1 MIVASCPAC
10 HEQVTVPIDASP
22 SSLVRCPLCNAEL
35 HLAAFLSQLPPP
47 LIVVQQQGP
56 PPGGEFAQPDISSDS
71 GGLPPDAGERSDL
84 LSSRGPDE
92 PAPAFDFTPGSAPAS
107 QPARAREPARRPPR
121 PRKNMA
127 WEIAKIVGG
136 GLLAVPAAQAIL
148 WWFVPHDWQR
158 DLLGIGPAVS
168 RVVPWV
174 VPLQFRDARPDGAR
188 DDGDSNDGDSDDGD
202 SGGARFNRREAS
214 PLTARQV
221 TPRVAVKPKDATPA
235 RDQPDPSGSKSTA
248 NKGERG
254 KPESVTVKRP
264 AGEMASSPASDGSS
278 TAPPADA
285 PDGDKDVSQ
294 AIGAPTAVYQAEDL
308 RVALEQALQA
318 SVEWDTAKDQSE
330 EHRAVLTDAF
340 YQSFAR
346 LGEILFSLSRDDP
359 QGEELLKDLSALL
372 ESFVRQPKKLAMIG
386 NRGQSWLDQATR
398 PNSGVVLFGTV
409 RAMHPFGNLFATDLD
424 LAAIQKRA
432 VTVISPGDPQRFYGV
447 GDRVL
452 ILGMLVPPPA
462 EVVAAAPQGQSPE
475 TFVWGSLP
483 ISLGK

>member
-1 MIVASCPAC
+1 MIVAACPAC

-22 SSLVRCPLCNAEL
+22 SSLVRCPLCHAEL

-47 LIVVQQQGP
+47 LIVVQHQGT
-56 PPGGEFAQPDISSDS
+56 PPGGELAQPDIASDS
-71 GGLPPDAGERSDL
+71 GGLPPDASERSDVP
-84 LSSRGPDE
+84 SSLGADE
-92 PAPAFDFTPGSAPAS
+92 PVPAFDFTPGSAPAS

-121 PRKNMA
+121 PQKNMA

-148 WWFVPHDWQR
+148 WWFVPRDWQR

-174 VPLQFRDARPDGAR
+174 VPLQFRDAGPEGEW
-188 DDGDSNDGDSDDGD
+188 DDVD
-202 SGGARFNRREAS
+202 SGGGEAGDVRLDRQDAS
-214 PLTARQV
+214 PLTSRQV
-221 TPRVAVKPKDATPA
+221 APRVAGKPKDASPA
-235 RDQPDPSGSKSTA
+235 RDQPDPSVSKATA
-248 NKGERG
+248 SKVEPG
-254 KPESVTVKRP
+254 KQESATGKRP
-264 AGEMASSPASDGSS
+264 ADELASSPAADGSS
-278 TAPPADA
+278 TTPSAAA
-285 PDGDKDVSQ
+285 RTGDTDVSQ
-294 AIGAPTAVYQAEDL
+294 AIGGPTAIYQAEDL
-308 RVALEQALQA
+308 RVALEQARQA
-318 SVEWDTAKDQSE
+318 SDDWDTSPDQSE
-330 EHRAVLTDAF
+330 EHLAVLTDAF
-340 YQSFAR
+340 YQAFAR

-359 QGEELLKDLSALL
+359 QGEVLLKDLSVLL

-386 NRGQSWLDQATR
+386 NRGQTWLDQATR

-409 RAMHPFGNLFATDLD
+409 RAMNPFGNLFATDLD

-462 EVVAAAPQGQSPE
+462 DIVAAAPQGESPE